1 MYRLLIGGGL
11 SGSNDLLGDLV
22 AKARQGARGETGA
35 RELLERENEMR
46 LMKKSKT
53 IIVGAAIAGLAS
65 TGIAYAY
72 WTTSGTG
79 SATATTGT
87 VVGITVNE
95 TTSATNLYP
104 GGPAQPLAG
113 TFTNTNAGAV
123 YVASV
128 TAALGTLPGT
138 CVPADFTIAGS
149 APVGANVASGT
160 GVGTWSG
167 LTIKMNNTLVS
178 QDGCK
183 AASIPLVLTSN

>member
-1 MYRLLIGGGL
+1 
-11 SGSNDLLGDLV
+11 
-22 AKARQGARGETGA
+22 
-35 RELLERENEMR
+35 MR
-46 LMKKSKT
+46 LTKKSKT
-53 IIVGAAIAGLAS
+53 IIAGAAIVGLAS
-65 TGIAYAY
+65 AGVAYAY

-95 TTSATNLYP
+95 TTNATNLYP
-104 GGPAQPLAG
+104 GGPPQPLAG
-113 TFTNTNAGAV
+113 NFNNSNAGAV

-128 TAALGTLPGT
+128 TAALGTLPTG
-138 CVPADFTIAGS
+138 CLPADFTIAGP
-149 APVGANVASGT
+149 ATVNANVPSGT

-183 AASIPLVLTSN
+183 TASIPLVLTSN

>member
-1 MYRLLIGGGL
+1 MARGQCPDSNVYEQSDSGVRTADAPPGRRSAALTQKLPNGGL

-35 RELLERENEMR
+35 RELLEMENEMR

-53 IIVGAAIAGLAS
+53 IIACAAIAGLAS
-65 TGIAYAY
+65 TGVAYAY

-113 TFTNTNAGAV
+113 N
-123 YVASV
+123 
-128 TAALGTLPGT
+128 
-138 CVPADFTIAGS
+138 
-149 APVGANVASGT
+149 
-160 GVGTWSG
+160 
-167 LTIKMNNTLVS
+167 
-178 QDGCK
+178 
-183 AASIPLVLTSN
+183 